1 MDTNMHAYVQAAAAL
16 KAKKEETAKRIAAL
30 EATAQQRADQ

>member
-1 MDTNMHAYVQAAAAL
+1 MLFVNFL